1 VKRQGPNL
9 FYLVDAGFNVLA
21 RPILYGAYHPMS
33 VAPRVPGERAE
44 QEVVVG
50 GPLCESGDIFTQDE
64 GGFVR
69 TQRLPEARVG
79 EWLVIECAGA
89 YGFVM
94 SSNYN
99 GRPQPA
105 EVLVADGKAHLARA
119 RQSLDDLLRGER
131 IPPASA

>member
-1 VKRQGPNL
+1 
-9 FYLVDAGFNVLA
+9 
-21 RPILYGAYHPMS
+21 PILYGAWHPMS
-33 VAPRVPGERAE
+33 LAPRAPGERAL

-69 TQRLPEARVG
+69 TPRRPEARVG
-79 EWLVIECAGA
+79 EWVVIECAGA
-89 YGFVM
+89 SGFVM

-105 EVLVADGKAHLARA
+105 EVLVADGKASLARA
-119 RQSLDDLLRGER
+119 RQSLDDLVRGER
-131 IPPASA
+131 IPPSAG